1 MIDVSVIVPVYN
13 VSGFVERCARS
24 LLDQTLDNVEYIF
37 VDDDSPDN
45 SIDIIRRVVKEYPNR
60 NVRFAIHEY
69 NKGLPSARNTGLDLC
84 VGEYV
89 FHCDA
94 DDYVE
99 KTMLED
105 MYRAA
110 KQSDAD
116 IVWCDWFLSFESTE
130 RYMSQHINGSAG
142 CFLNGMLDGSIKY
155 NVWNKLVKRAVYQ
168 RYGIRFPDG
177 KSMGEDMTMIKIA
190 SVSQIAVYIP
200 KAYYHYVKTNLS
212 AMSGKFSEKALDD
225 LRSNSEDVISFVQ
238 EHKCVPES
246 SIAFFCQ
253 SVKLPFLLTGDKPH
267 YYLWRDW
274 FPESNIYIWKNK
286 GTSLRIRFIQWAA
299 SRKLYFIVYVYC
311 RIVQKLVYKYIY
323 K

>member
-13 VSGFVERCARS
+13 VSGFVERCVRS
-24 LLDQTLDNVEYIF
+24 LMEQTLDNVEFIF
-37 VDDDSPDN
+37 VDDASPDN
-45 SIDIIRRVVKEYPNR
+45 SIDIIRRVIKEYPNR
-60 NVRFAIHEY
+60 NMRIAIHEY

-99 KTMLED
+99 RTMLES

-110 KQSDAD
+110 IQGDAD

-130 RYMSQHINGSAG
+130 RYMSQHINGPTS
-142 CFLNGMLDGSIKY
+142 CFLDRMLDGSIKY
-155 NVWNKLVKRAVYQ
+155 NVWNKLVKRVIYQ

-190 SVSQIAVYIP
+190 SVSQSAVYIP
-200 KAYYHYVKTNLS
+200 KAYYHYIKTNSS
-212 AMSGKFSEKALDD
+212 AMSGKFTEKALVD
-225 LRSNSEDVISFVQ
+225 LKSNTEDVISFVR
-238 EHKCVPES
+238 EHKSVPAS

-253 SVKLPFLLTGDKPH
+253 SVKLPFLLTGDKHH
-267 YYLWRDW
+267 YSLWRDW
-274 FPESNIYIWKNK
+274 FPESNTYIWKNK
-286 GTSLRIRFIQWAA
+286 GTSVRIRLIQWAA
-299 SRKLYFIVYVYC
+299 SHKLYFIVFVYC
-311 RIVQKLVYKYIY
+311 RVVQRFVYKYIY

>member
-130 RYMSQHINGSAG
+130 RYMSQHINGPTS
-142 CFLNGMLDGSIKY
+142 CFLDRMLDGSI
-155 NVWNKLVKRAVYQ
+155 
-168 RYGIRFPDG
+168 
-177 KSMGEDMTMIKIA
+177 
-190 SVSQIAVYIP
+190 
-200 KAYYHYVKTNLS
+200 
-212 AMSGKFSEKALDD
+212 
-225 LRSNSEDVISFVQ
+225 
-238 EHKCVPES
+238 
-246 SIAFFCQ
+246 
-253 SVKLPFLLTGDKPH
+253 
-267 YYLWRDW
+267 
-274 FPESNIYIWKNK
+274 
-286 GTSLRIRFIQWAA
+286 
-299 SRKLYFIVYVYC
+299 
-311 RIVQKLVYKYIY
+311 
-323 K
+323 